1 MSQRAVK
8 KRDQLHNNHR
18 LEKEQH
24 QSIKQHQQ
32 IDGNGNINEEESSTI
47 RRFGSTPNLLE
58 NNQNQ
63 LVNNSFKMTESHSF
77 GMNSSRSENDLNQ
90 LPDDRQM
97 INAKSEFHLKS
108 IVSAHVDSNGNH
120 KKKTNGHEDHSPST
134 TTTNNRRDRVSTISV
149 PSNCSVT
156 SITSVDRIDGNQSPC
171 VGFADTTK
179 IRVPIVGY
187 EVMEERAR
195 FTVYKL
201 RVENPFSNDCWLVLR
216 RYTDFQR
223 LNNKLKTLFP
233 HLTFTLPRKKIFG
246 DNFSAVFLGNRVQGL
261 QAFINAVMANEHLR
275 TSQVVRDF
283 FCLDEPP
290 TYSESMEECR
300 AIFEAQEETI
310 SHLKLK
316 LRAKDDII
324 RTLQQQLNSEIEK
337 NEMLSAAIK

>member
-1 MSQRAVK
+1 MSQRALK
-8 KRDQLHNNHR
+8 KRDQLHSQR
-18 LEKEQH
+18 QEKEQH
-24 QSIKQHQQ
+24 QLIRQQ
-32 IDGNGNINEEESSTI
+32 QVDGNGNVDEQPSSV

-58 NNQNQ
+58 TNENPLQ
-63 LVNNSFKMTESHSF
+63 STFKMVESPSF
-77 GMNSSRSENDLNQ
+77 GMNASRSESDLNQ
-90 LPDDRQM
+90 GHDESQM
-97 INAKSEFHLKS
+97 VNAKSEFHLKS
-108 IVSAHVDSNGNH
+108 IASARVDANGNH
-120 KKKTNGHEDHSPST
+120 KKKTGFCEGGPSSAKAT
-134 TTTNNRRDRVSTISV
+134 RNQTSTGSV
-149 PSNCSVT
+149 PSTCSVT
-156 SITSVDRIDGNQSPC
+156 SITSADRIHGNGSPC
-171 VGFADTTK
+171 AGFADPTK
-179 IRVPIVGY
+179 LRVPIVGY

-223 LNNKLKTLFP
+223 LNNKLKGLFP
-233 HLTFTLPRKKIFG
+233 HLAFTLPRKKIFG
-246 DNFSAVFLGNRVQGL
+246 DNFSAVFLANRVQGL
-261 QAFINAVMANEHLR
+261 QAFINAVMANEQLR
-275 TSQVVRDF
+275 SAQVVRDF

-324 RTLQQQLNSEIEK
+324 RTLQQQLNSEIDK